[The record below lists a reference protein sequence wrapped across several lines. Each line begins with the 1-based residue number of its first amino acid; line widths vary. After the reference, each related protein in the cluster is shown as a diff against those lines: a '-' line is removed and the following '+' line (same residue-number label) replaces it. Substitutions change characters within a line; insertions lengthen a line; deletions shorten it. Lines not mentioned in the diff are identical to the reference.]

1 MSSIAGIE
9 TTSAPITYAIAKS
22 ALNSYIKHT
31 SKRLANHGIRI
42 NGISPGNIMFN
53 GSTWDNQMKKNP
65 SKVKKI
71 LQKSVA
77 MKRFGTPNEV
87 SSLAVFLSS
96 PKASFI
102 TGSVYVVDGG
112 QIKS

>member
-1 MSSIAGIE
+1 
-9 TTSAPITYAIAKS
+9 
-22 ALNSYIKHT
+22 
-31 SKRLANHGIRI
+31 
-42 NGISPGNIMFN
+42 MFN
-53 GSTWDNQMKKNP
+53 GSTWDDQMKKNP